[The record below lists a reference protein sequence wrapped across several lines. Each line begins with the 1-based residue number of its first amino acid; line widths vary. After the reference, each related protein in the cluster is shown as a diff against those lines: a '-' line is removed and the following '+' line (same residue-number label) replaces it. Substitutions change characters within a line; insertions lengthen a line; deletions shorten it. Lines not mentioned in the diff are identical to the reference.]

1 LSFTEASSFQVATMA
16 GLGAG
21 ALLLGFLADAIGRRA
36 TIIFGLVC
44 FGVGCLGFAFGSS
57 FGFFVSLMA
66 LSGLGIAIFK
76 IGALA
81 LVGDISHGNE
91 QHTSTMNLIEGFF
104 GVGSIVGPALIAQLI
119 AHDISWKWLYVI
131 ASVVCAAL
139 IITALVVRYPGS
151 TRSDDVPLGIGGALR
166 MLGGTLRMV
175 FNPYAFG
182 FSMLICLY
190 VAVENAVIVWMP
202 TYVQGYQGSWAW
214 LPAAGLFIF
223 FVLRAAGRFLGAWLL
238 SRMQW
243 TSVLV
248 LLGGA
253 IFACFLGTMAGGKSV
268 GALLLPLSG
277 LFMSM
282 IYPTINSKGISCFP
296 RNEHGSVAGVI
307 LFFTAV
313 AAAFGPLAMAKVS
326 DAAGDL
332 AAGFQLAAVFAGL
345 LFAGL
350 LYNWWREPAAA
361 RLVLASRS
369 TGG

>member
-1 LSFTEASSFQVATMA
+1 
-16 GLGAG
+16 
-21 ALLLGFLADAIGRRA
+21 
-36 TIIFGLVC
+36 
-44 FGVGCLGFAFGSS
+44 
-57 FGFFVSLMA
+57 
-66 LSGLGIAIFK
+66 
-76 IGALA
+76 
-81 LVGDISHGNE
+81 
-91 QHTSTMNLIEGFF
+91 
-104 GVGSIVGPALIAQLI
+104 
-119 AHDISWKWLYVI
+119 
-131 ASVVCAAL
+131 
-139 IITALVVRYPGS
+139 
-151 TRSDDVPLGIGGALR
+151 
-166 MLGGTLRMV
+166 
-175 FNPYAFG
+175 
-182 FSMLICLY
+182 
-190 VAVENAVIVWMP
+190 MP
-202 TYVQGYQGSWAW
+202 TYMQGYRGSLAW

-223 FVLRAAGRFLGAWLL
+223 FVLRAAGRFVGSWLL
-238 SRMQW
+238 SRMKW

-253 IFACFLGTMAGGKSV
+253 IFACFLGTIAGGKPV

-332 AAGFQLAAVFAGL
+332 SAGFQLAAVFAGL